1 MLRLSLVAVCV
12 AGSLGTARAQQ
23 VALQPDQ
30 PVAVVET
37 SSDDWTVGDYSSSSR
52 PESPR
57 SFENSMDAGGGIS
70 SAAKSRNA
78 RDINAFT
85 SIGLSYGQTVG
96 SIRYYV
102 FAQNRSVQLPAIVY
116 LHPSGHLG
124 PFRFDYMIQEI
135 PVYLLHEPRLYDY
148 ESVAL
153 TPDKRIAFGTAI
165 LPVGERMIFN
175 PRNRLQVSFYSNG
188 GFSYFT
194 RRILSEGATRF
205 NIALQFGF
213 DFQFAVNDHSSVIVG
228 YADNHLSNSDIHI
241 KNPGLDGNLIFAQYL
256 VRLHRK
262 KS

>member
-1 MLRLSLVAVCV
+1 MS
-12 AGSLGTARAQQ
+12 AQQ
-23 VALQPDQ
+23 RLAAPPNFVTNSATAPLREQSDQ
-30 PVAVVET
+30 PLEE
-37 SSDDWTVGDYSSSSR
+37 SSSSSVAALQDA
-52 PESPR
+52 PVAQPDTSTDGDAATAT
-57 SFENSMDAGGGIS
+57 NSKAR
-70 SAAKSRNA
+70 ARNA
-78 RDINAFT
+78 RDVNAFT
-85 SIGLSYGQTVG
+85 SIGLSFGMTVG
-96 SIRYYV
+96 SIRYFV
-102 FAQNRSVQLPAIVY
+102 FAQNRSVQIPAIVY

-135 PVYLLHEPRLYDY
+135 PVYILHEPRIFNY
-148 ESVAL
+148 ESIAL
-153 TPDKRIAFGTAI
+153 TPDSRITFGTAI

-213 DFQFAVNDHSSVIVG
+213 DFQFAVNDHSSIIVG

-262 KS
+262 KE